1 MKKKEELKGNE
12 NKGGGHLPLVRK
24 PWEDIIRDRVK
35 SKTRLISKV
44 HVQDVPTYFLASYLM
59 SVEILVPVG
68 TNQVFTKTST

>member
-44 HVQDVPTYFLASYLM
+44 HVQDVPTYFLAKNINNFGFW
-59 SVEILVPVG
+59 EIVNLI
-68 TNQVFTKTST
+68 